1 MPRRLLADFLELQ
14 RKSFFYL
21 LESGLMEELARRN
34 PIQPAQKEW
43 EVVFHPQHYRLRM
56 PNRTPERCIVQGKSY
71 VSKLY
76 VPVQWMH
83 HGTKQ
88 KIIRWVLIGDLP
100 LMTKR
105 GHFIIRGAP
114 RVVVNQLLR
123 SPGVYYREKIREF
136 YEDVWDEQPSQVMKR
151 CYADIICLRGTWLRL
166 EVEPNKEIWA
176 RTKRGPSIPAW
187 WLLIGMGF
195 TDRLLLRLLPSPT
208 RWLFSAENSFE
219 ENAWLLLQKDA
230 TDKKDKKDAE
240 LPDMPLPALSIET
253 EEAEETEE
261 TEEGEQKDLSLTSE
275 EELMSSTFE
284 NPVRYPMEA
293 WNKIGLR
300 LQNLGYATPAASRR
314 SSPTD
319 ELPPSSSLEKPET
332 GEKETGS
339 RLNTTELGKQW
350 VFNQFM
356 NPRSYDLGES
366 GRRALNRQLGLS
378 LPIHQTTLTGQ
389 DLLRVA
395 QGLLEVEEGLR
406 PLDDID
412 HLNRR
417 RVRTAGELL
426 QIQIGVG
433 LLRLET
439 QLLNQMKQ
447 NPPGFTQVNWQ
458 GAIRTKAFNGALR
471 EFFGTSPLSQF
482 LDQINPLAELTHK
495 RRLTAMGPG
504 GITRDNATM
513 EVRGIHPSHYGR
525 ICPIETPE
533 GKNTGL
539 VNSLTT
545 YARVTPLGL
554 LETPFYRVYQGQV
567 QQAAGWFYLSATEEE
582 QVTTAAGDVWVSP
595 TGFLSTS
602 TIPTRTAQEFKSLRR
617 QQIDYVA
624 VSATQMISL
633 ATTLIP
639 FLEHDD
645 ANRALMGSNMQRQAV
660 PLLRPERPWV
670 KTGFEARAVSDSG
683 HALQTR
689 VSGMVRYVSAEK
701 IEIVTTLS
709 SLLQK
714 RKVGFSADTIEKTDQ
729 TNLSSASTE
738 NSLAFSQMG
747 KLKTLHRAAM
757 V

>member
-1 MPRRLLADFLELQ
+1 MPRPFLADFLDLQ

-21 LESGLMEELARRN
+21 LESGLMEEFARRN
-34 PIQPAQKEW
+34 PIRPSNNEW
-43 EVVFHPQHYRLRM
+43 EVVFHPQHYRLRS
-56 PNRTPERCIVQGKSY
+56 PTRTPEQCIVQGKSY
-71 VSKLY
+71 VAKLY
-76 VPVQWMH
+76 LPVQWTHRSTRQMRV
-83 HGTKQ
+83 
-88 KIIRWVLIGDLP
+88 RWVLIGHLP

-136 YEDVWDEQPSQVMKR
+136 YEEVWDEQPSNVLKR
-151 CYADIICLRGTWLRL
+151 CYADIICLRGTWLRF
-166 EVEPNKEIWA
+166 EVMPNKDIWA

-195 TDRLLLRLLPSPT
+195 TEQLLLRLLPHPT
-208 RWLFSAENSFE
+208 RWLLHRFNSDESLSSKPKGAFSAETEANVSHPIA
-219 ENAWLLLQKDA
+219 AWTQ
-230 TDKKDKKDAE
+230 
-240 LPDMPLPALSIET
+240 
-253 EEAEETEE
+253 
-261 TEEGEQKDLSLTSE
+261 
-275 EELMSSTFE
+275 
-284 NPVRYPMEA
+284 
-293 WNKIGLR
+293 IGLR
-300 LQNLGYATPAASRR
+300 LQNLGYTTASIPSAASPAAPTEGMLGGAVSSGNSGQR
-314 SSPTD
+314 STN
-319 ELPPSSSLEKPET
+319 LPA
-332 GEKETGS
+332 
-339 RLNTTELGKQW
+339 ELGKQW
-350 VFNQFM
+350 IFNQFM
-356 NPRSYDLGES
+356 NPRNYDLGQS
-366 GRRALNRQLGLS
+366 GRRALNQQLGLA
-378 LPIHQTTLTGQ
+378 LPLHQTTLTAQ
-389 DLLRVA
+389 DILRVA
-395 QGLLEVEEGLR
+395 QGLLEVEDGLR

-433 LLRLET
+433 LLRLEV
-439 QLLNQMKQ
+439 QVRQMLNQD
-447 NPPGFTQVNWQ
+447 PTLAPWQ

-513 EVRGIHPSHYGR
+513 AVRGIHPSHYGR

-554 LETPFYRVYQGQV
+554 VETPFYRVYQGQV
-567 QQAAGWFYLSATEEE
+567 QEAAGWFFLSATEEE
-582 QVTTAAGDVWVSP
+582 QVTTAAGDIWVSP
-595 TGFLSTS
+595 TGFLSS
-602 TIPTRTAQEFKSLRR
+602 SAKSNIPARRAQEFQSLHR

-624 VSATQMISL
+624 VAATQMISL

-670 KTGFEARAVSDSG
+670 KTGSEARAVSDSG

-689 VSGMVRYVSAEK
+689 VSGLIRYVSAEK
-701 IEIVTTLS
+701 IVLMTGIQNKLGNKKE
-709 SLLQK
+709 Q
-714 RKVGFSADTIEKTDQ
+714 
-729 TNLSSASTE
+729 
-738 NSLAFSQMG
+738 NSLRR
-747 KLKTLHRAAM
+747 RA
-757 V
+757 VVPF